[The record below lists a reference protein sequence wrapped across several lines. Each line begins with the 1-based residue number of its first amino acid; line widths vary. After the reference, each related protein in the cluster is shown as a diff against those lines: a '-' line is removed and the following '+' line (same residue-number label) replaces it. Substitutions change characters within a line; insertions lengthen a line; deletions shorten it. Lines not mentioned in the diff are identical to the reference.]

1 LRDRARA
8 VAQMRAI
15 WHCEIFDTT
24 PVLHR
29 KNRCNKLLTDQHLQM
44 IKKSSEVSVSVEQK
58 MCELTLTM
66 KEKIVEKSDYVE
78 HMVEKSQKQQA
89 GLEDR
94 LNRQIQDKF
103 IVVEVLFQ
111 SLPAAPTKREVE
123 ESIVVAVKDKIDED
137 KEEEAEIAKRKT
149 SVIVF
154 GLSESHSEDAKESK
168 M

>member
-1 LRDRARA
+1 
-8 VAQMRAI
+8 
-15 WHCEIFDTT
+15 
-24 PVLHR
+24 
-29 KNRCNKLLTDQHLQM
+29 
-44 IKKSSEVSVSVEQK
+44 
-58 MCELTLTM
+58 M

-94 LNRQIQDKF
+94 LNRQIEDKF
-103 IVVEVLFQ
+103 KVVEVLCQ